1 MDSAKTVTQKINES
15 YEMHCRGVVHTG
27 ISRSTF
33 LKYIK
38 LKELLDEDVFLHLD
52 KKGKEKL
59 TMGFALKLCSLVL
72 NPAHQR
78 NLLPDILHMPRKH
91 ALSTGI
97 QEVSVCMVCADS
109 NSHFEAMPCCQT
121 LICAS
126 CVFTGMETILLDM
139 TFQGLRCP
147 FCRSH
152 LPVLYVEWFLKGRY
166 AGAHYDHWLE
176 PWRETKIYNQGLD
189 VRQTYSRNLHHKY
202 KSIVRSLEVS
212 LKILI
217 HQRDADDFTCLD
229 KDHVYGHCSGCTQG
243 VRDVL
248 GQHLDF
254 EHIQMIGV
262 EKQCANG
269 EDEVL
274 VLQPEM
280 FLCTICKS
288 HQEDYEDVV
297 FKQCPHC
304 GIKTMRPEGCNYV
317 RCGDHRWCFICN
329 ERLPLTDDGHNVH
342 YYTGPGT
349 SPYSM
354 QCRESIHSDKP
365 TFVLDTCDCTD
376 CAPHEGKSIC
386 ITMDCLNRVTQRN
399 TMCETCR

>member
-1 MDSAKTVTQKINES
+1 MQSAKTVTQKINEA
-15 YEMHCRGVVHTG
+15 YDMHLQGVVHTG
-27 ISRSTF
+27 ISRATF

-52 KKGKEKL
+52 KKGRDKL
-59 TMGFALKLCSLVL
+59 TMGFALKLCSVVL

-78 NLLPDILHMPRKH
+78 SLLPDILAMPRKH

-97 QEVSVCMVCADS
+97 QDASVCMVCADS
-109 NSHFEAMPCCQT
+109 HSHFEAMPCCKT

-152 LPVLYVEWFLKGRY
+152 LPVLYVEWFLKERY
-166 AGAHYDHWLE
+166 GTFFQE
-176 PWRETKIYNQGLD
+176 PWRQTKIYQQGLD
-189 VRQTYSRNLHHKY
+189 VRQTYSHNLHHKY
-202 KSIVRSLEVS
+202 ESMVRSLEDT
-212 LKILI
+212 LKIRI

-243 VRDVL
+243 VSDVF
-248 GQHLDF
+248 GQPREF

-269 EDEVL
+269 EGEVL

-288 HQEDYEDVV
+288 YQEDYNDGT

-304 GIKTMRPEGCNYV
+304 GVKTVRPEGCNYV

-329 ERLPLTDDGHNVH
+329 ERLPMSHEGHNVH
-342 YYTGPGT
+342 YYTGPG
-349 SPYSM
+349 SGPYSK
-354 QCRESIHSDKP
+354 QCRQSTQSDKP
-365 TFVLDTCDCTD
+365 TFIIDTCACNA
-376 CAPHEGKSIC
+376 CAPHGGNALC
-386 ITMDCLNRVTQRN
+386 RTMDCLNRVESNQTL
-399 TMCETCR
+399 CETCR